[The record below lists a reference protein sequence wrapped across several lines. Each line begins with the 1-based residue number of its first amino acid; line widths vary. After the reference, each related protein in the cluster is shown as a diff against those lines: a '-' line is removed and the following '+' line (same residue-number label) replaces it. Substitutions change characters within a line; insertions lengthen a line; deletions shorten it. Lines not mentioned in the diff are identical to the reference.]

1 MDERFGKKYKLCS
14 KTVMTSIFENG
25 KQEKSY
31 PFLLRYLS
39 VDLKTDAKFQIVISV
54 PKRKFKKAV
63 DRNRIKRLI
72 REAVRK
78 NKYILEEGLS
88 NENQQLALFLIYT
101 ASEEETYQRILN
113 KIEVLFLRLV
123 QSKT

>member
-1 MDERFGKKYKLCS
+1 MDEHFGKKYKLCS
-14 KTVMTSIFENG
+14 KTVMASIFEEG
-25 KQEKSY
+25 KQEKTY
-31 PFLLRYLS
+31 PFLLRYLYT
-39 VDLKTDAKFQIVISV
+39 DLKTDAKFQIVISV

-78 NKYILEEGLS
+78 KKYILEEALS
-88 NENQQLALFLIYT
+88 SENHHLALFLIYT

-123 QSKT
+123 EKKT